1 MKTTL
6 NTGRPALTTGSSL
19 TVGLGRITATIA
31 NGPKLFDQPRTVVT
45 APNTP
50 GRRRAV
56 RRGIGGKS
64 YRRME
69 RAARAEERRIA
80 RTVEAV
86 EDGRIT
92 LSEDAKM
99 RLAENQAAGSA
110 AGPAAVAQVME
121 GGK

>member
-1 MKTTL
+1 MKT
-6 NTGRPALTTGSSL
+6 PIQYPSLTT
-19 TVGLGRITATIA
+19 GLGRITATIA
-31 NGPKLFDQPRTVVT
+31 AGPKLFDQPRVTVQ

-86 EDGRIT
+86 EDGRIV
-92 LSEDAKM
+92 LSAP
-99 RLAENQAAGSA
+99 ASHTAAPGGA
-110 AGPAAVAQVME
+110 RPAGLTGGARPSETTGGAQ
-121 GGK
+121 